1 VFEHSLKVL
10 EFAKI
15 REALAGYCVSTLG
28 QELCHGLRPIKD
40 KNEILRLLAE
50 THGAMQLLREYG
62 GTVPLRGLKDIRSA
76 LRRANLGGMLSPE
89 ELLDVRAVLQVMRM
103 MRRFLIQAQGN
114 SQLECLVQWGEMIT
128 PNTRLEERI
137 GECVDEDSTIKDSA
151 SPALRTIRR
160 QMATVQNQ
168 IRSRL
173 HEIVHGGRFQK
184 VLQDF
189 IVTMRAGR
197 YVVPV
202 KQEHKDALPGIIH
215 DISSSGAT
223 VFVEPEA
230 VVRLNNELRRLT
242 GEEEREIQRIL
253 RELSQQV
260 GDFADLAMASLEVLA
275 HLDFTFAKARYSME
289 LDAACPQITDDCK
302 VTLLRARHP
311 LLGKDVVPNDI
322 YLGEGYRALVITGPN
337 TGGKTVVLKTLG
349 LLCLMAQSGLPIPA
363 EPQSVVP
370 VFDYVFADI
379 GDEQSIEQSLSTFS
393 GHMRNIVQILEQVT
407 PNSLVLLDELGAGTD
422 PDEGAALAMAL
433 LEHLVEECLVV
444 ATTHYSQLK
453 GFAFHHPAMEN
464 ASMEFNT
471 ETLKPTY
478 RLLIGLPGKSNAFQI
493 ALNLGLS
500 REIYQSALRFRS
512 QEDFALD
519 KLIESIQTQERQA
532 RVRAR
537 QAELEEQSYLRLRQ
551 DYEERLAKLKQDEQ
565 AIIREAR
572 REAKHMLKE
581 IRQEFED
588 LLGAMRKV
596 KNKEELEDMARQVR
610 HRLQERQKQL
620 DQVEQKTPP
629 PEEADQKWLERLR
642 AGDPVLV
649 RSLDKEGILLDD
661 PKQDQ
666 VQVQVGL
673 MKVVVDLA
681 DLAPAKGQRETP
693 PKQQGPSRA
702 GTLARSKSS
711 TISPELHLR
720 GMTVDEA
727 LYALDKYL
735 DDAVLVGLSPVRIV
749 HGKGTGTLRK
759 EVAAYLKNHRNVKE
773 YYIAPPTEGG
783 LGVTIVHLH

>member
-1 VFEHSLKVL
+1 MPS
-10 EFAKI
+10 
-15 REALAGYCVSTLG
+15 G
-28 QELCHGLRPIKD
+28 GLIWD
-40 KNEILRLLAE
+40 A
-50 THGAMQLLREYG
+50 
-62 GTVPLRGLKDIRSA
+62 V
-76 LRRANLGGMLSPE
+76 PE

-349 LLCLMAQSGLPIPA
+349 LFVSDGPVRFAHSGRT
-363 EPQSVVP
+363 QSVVP

-379 GDEQSIEQSLSTFS
+379 GDEQSIEQSLRRSRAHAKHCADF
-393 GHMRNIVQILEQVT
+393 RQVT
-407 PNSLVLLDELGAGTD
+407 PIPWFCWMNWGPAQTPTKGRHW
-422 PDEGAALAMAL
+422 PGP

-453 GFAFHHPAMEN
+453 GFAFHHPAME
-464 ASMEFNT
+464 
-471 ETLKPTY
+471 
-478 RLLIGLPGKSNAFQI
+478 
-493 ALNLGLS
+493 
-500 REIYQSALRFRS
+500 
-512 QEDFALD
+512 
-519 KLIESIQTQERQA
+519 
-532 RVRAR
+532 
-537 QAELEEQSYLRLRQ
+537 
-551 DYEERLAKLKQDEQ
+551 
-565 AIIREAR
+565 
-572 REAKHMLKE
+572 
-581 IRQEFED
+581 
-588 LLGAMRKV
+588 
-596 KNKEELEDMARQVR
+596 
-610 HRLQERQKQL
+610 
-620 DQVEQKTPP
+620 
-629 PEEADQKWLERLR
+629 
-642 AGDPVLV
+642 
-649 RSLDKEGILLDD
+649 SL
-661 PKQDQ
+661 
-666 VQVQVGL
+666 
-673 MKVVVDLA
+673 
-681 DLAPAKGQRETP
+681 
-693 PKQQGPSRA
+693 
-702 GTLARSKSS
+702 
-711 TISPELHLR
+711 
-720 GMTVDEA
+720 
-727 LYALDKYL
+727 
-735 DDAVLVGLSPVRIV
+735 
-749 HGKGTGTLRK
+749 HG
-759 EVAAYLKNHRNVKE
+759 V
-773 YYIAPPTEGG
+773 
-783 LGVTIVHLH
+783 